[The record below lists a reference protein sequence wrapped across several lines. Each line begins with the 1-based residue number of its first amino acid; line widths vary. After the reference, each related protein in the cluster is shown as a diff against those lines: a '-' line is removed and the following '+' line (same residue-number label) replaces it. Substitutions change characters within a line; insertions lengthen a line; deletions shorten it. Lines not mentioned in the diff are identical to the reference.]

1 MTDINIRIPKNIR
14 TEMEKYND
22 VDWTKIILNAIET
35 QIQRIKK
42 RINMLKAAEEL
53 DEIRLRIK
61 PVKKGEID
69 LWIREDRAR

>member
-69 LWIREDRAR
+69 LWIREDSAR

>member
-1 MTDINIRIPKNIR
+1 MIDINIRIPENIR

-61 PVKKGEID
+61 PVKKGEIG

>member
-14 TEMEKYND
+14 TEMEKHND

>member
-42 RINMLKAAEEL
+42 RIHLIKAAEEL
-53 DEIRLRIK
+53 DEIRLRCK

-69 LWIREDRAR
+69 HWIREDRAR